1 MFRCER
7 WYLDTTSPRW
17 SEEPAADYTAL
28 QGYLPKDRNA
38 PSIQCDS
45 KDTHYYHLSEKAVRN
60 QFAWLAITG
69 FVTQPI
75 MCVVVIVH
83 DVVQLLLCA
92 LPLSSGKGSEKC
104 TLIGRVKNG
113 GIALVH
119 IITIPL
125 FVVGL
130 QAVAVIGI
138 FYPEN
143 MRKSYSQ
150 LEGWI
155 YLKTDAVKWGP
166 VKAYIT
172 LAFFPSQIVNKYA
185 EENVRHGDL

>member
-7 WYLDTTSPRW
+7 WHLDTTSPRW
-17 SEEPAADYTAL
+17 SDEPDLHYTAL
-28 QGYLPKDRNA
+28 DGYLPKDKNVH
-38 PSIQCDS
+38 SIQCDS
-45 KDTHYYHLSEKAVRN
+45 KGTKYYHLSETAVRKK
-60 QFAWLAITG
+60 FAQLSVTG
-69 FVTQPI
+69 FFTQPI

-83 DVVQLLLCA
+83 DILQLLLCA
-92 LPLSSGKGSEKC
+92 LPLSSGKEKC

-138 FYPEN
+138 FYPES

-155 YLKTDAVKWGP
+155 YLKTDAVEWGP
-166 VKAYIT
+166 VKAYVT
-172 LAFFPSQIVNKYA
+172 LAFFPSEIVNKYA
-185 EENVRHGDL
+185 EENVRA

>member
-7 WYLDTTSPRW
+7 WALDKESLPW
-17 SEEPAADYTAL
+17 SQEPAAHYTAL
-28 QGYLPKDRNA
+28 QGYLPKDKKDA

-45 KDTHYYHLSEKAVRN
+45 KGTKYYHLAETAMRKKFAQLAV
-60 QFAWLAITG
+60 TG
-69 FVTQPI
+69 FFTQPI
-75 MCVVVIVH
+75 MCVVVIIH

-92 LPLSSGKGSEKC
+92 LPVSLGKGNEKC

-119 IITIPL
+119 IITSPL
-125 FVVGL
+125 FVAGL
-130 QAVAVIGI
+130 QVVAIIGI
-138 FYPEN
+138 FYPQS
-143 MRKSYSQ
+143 MRKDYAQ

-155 YLKTDAVKWGP
+155 YLKTDAVEWKP

-172 LAFFPSQIVNKYA
+172 LAFFPSAIVKKYA
-185 EENVRHGDL
+185 EENVRT